1 MPEEEHAEGLAE
13 RPGQVWLESQLCIK
27 GHRHLEGKRK
37 EIETGHECGVRA
49 MEHSRSWEEKSRRGS
64 PDLAMSALN
73 LWGLAGWGVVVWKA
87 ATEEGWE
94 PRGRGCLREVGGLP
108 GRAQSAHPIC
118 LAPGSAARKSTCRS

>member
-73 LWGLAGWGVVVWKA
+73 LWGLAGWGVSGV
-87 ATEEGWE
+87 EGSHRGGMGAQWARVS
-94 PRGRGCLREVGGLP
+94 PRSRG
-108 GRAQSAHPIC
+108 
-118 LAPGSAARKSTCRS
+118 APG